1 MGGME
6 QVLMRQNLPEERRR
20 KTNLKEN
27 LHFHHLKTLL
37 ILSAQTHTTSETKS
51 QLRRAQ
57 QIEGVETAAN
67 TQLGKTAAP
76 RRISQHRS
84 FTSAKGIWVLLT
96 CPLIDWAP
104 VYKNELPF
112 HAVQSL

>member
-1 MGGME
+1 M
-6 QVLMRQNLPEERRR
+6 
-20 KTNLKEN
+20 
-27 LHFHHLKTLL
+27 HFHLLKTHLL
-37 ILSAQTHTTSETKS
+37 LLAQTHTTSETKS

-57 QIEGVETAAN
+57 RIEGVETAAN

-76 RRISQHRS
+76 RQISQHRS
-84 FTSAKGIWVLLT
+84 FTSAKGIRILLT

-104 VYKNELPF
+104 VYKNELAF